1 MLNYNDVNMKYS
13 RLIISFILF
22 ILINNCASIILK
34 SAITL
39 ERSKGSLEIKKIQIE
54 NTNIV
59 YSEGGNG
66 EVLILV
72 HGFGGDKDNWTRMTP
87 YLNSKYR
94 IISPDL
100 PGFGDSDRDTS
111 LNYSVSEQVK
121 RLHLFLEK
129 LGIKKFHIAGNSMGG
144 AISASY
150 SSKYPDEI
158 ISLILIDSAGV
169 VSPIKSELTINLEN
183 GFNPLLVND
192 VKDYDRL
199 LNFIF
204 VKKPYIPDIIKEYF
218 AEKAVKN
225 RSFNDKIF
233 KDLRSEKNISEESLS
248 KIKSPTLIIWGDSD
262 KVIHI
267 SSVDVFKKY
276 LVNSKVVIMKDC
288 GHSPQIERPEE
299 VATHI
304 KDFLSQR

>member
-1 MLNYNDVNMKYS
+1 MHNSNDVIMKYYK
-13 RLIISFILF
+13 LILAFFLF
-22 ILINNCASIILK
+22 FLINNCASFLLK
-34 SAITL
+34 TAITL
-39 ERSKGSLEIKKIQIE
+39 ERSKGDLEIKQVQIDS
-54 NTNIV
+54 TNLV
-59 YSEGGNG
+59 YSESGKG
-66 EVLILV
+66 ETLVLV

-87 YLNSKYR
+87 FLNAKFR

-100 PGFGDSDRDTS
+100 PGFGDSDRNTS

-121 RLHLFLEK
+121 RLHLFIEK

-144 AISASY
+144 AISAAY
-150 SSKYPDEI
+150 ASKYPDEI
-158 ISLILIDSAGV
+158 LSLILINSAGV

-192 VKDYDRL
+192 IKDYDRL

-204 VKKPYIPDIIKEYF
+204 VKKPYIPDIIKGYF

-225 RSFNDKIF
+225 RSFNEKIF
-233 KDLRSEKNISEESLS
+233 QDLRAEKNIVEESLS
-248 KIKSPTLIIWGDSD
+248 KIKSPTLIIWGDTD
-262 KVIHI
+262 RVIHV

-276 LVNSKVVIMKDC
+276 IPNSKSVIMKDC

-299 VATHI
+299 VASHI
-304 KDFLSQR
+304 LGFLSQR